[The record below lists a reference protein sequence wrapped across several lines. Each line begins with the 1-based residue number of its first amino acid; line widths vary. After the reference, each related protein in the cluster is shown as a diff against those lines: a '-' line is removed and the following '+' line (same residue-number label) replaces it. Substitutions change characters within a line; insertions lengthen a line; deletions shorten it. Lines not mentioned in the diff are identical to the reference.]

1 MREMWF
7 RVSPLTGLN
16 DSFDVRKVR
25 ARARASGRVRLA
37 QRAEGVLGTTLCG
50 VR

>member
-25 ARARASGRVRLA
+25 ARASGRVRLA

>member
-25 ARARASGRVRLA
+25 ARLA